1 MPFRCR
7 LHLIPLV
14 TLLLCAFS
22 PGLEGATVLVSGS
35 SLVRTVAIT
44 FDDGPHDKL
53 TPTLLD
59 VLDTLGV
66 KASFFLVGSMAEKKP
81 DLVREIRSR
90 GHTVA
95 NHSHTHR
102 SCLVLTAEELEDE
115 IRKCAAVLESITAV
129 PVRFF
134 RPPGGKFDRKTVER
148 VRKNGLKMV
157 LWDINSRDYTGV
169 SPSYIANRAVR
180 RAVPGSILLFHSGV
194 KATIDALPEIVAR
207 LRKNGFEFV
216 TLDEMF
222 SAYTAS
228 DPFLLRA
235 AEGLFH
241 TM

>member
-1 MPFRCR
+1 LAFLRS
-7 LHLIPLV
+7 LTFLPLFAA
-14 TLLLCAFS
+14 LFFAGS
-22 PGLEGATVLVSGS
+22 PRLEGATVLATGN
-35 SLVRTVAIT
+35 SLVRAVAIT
-44 FDDGPHDKL
+44 FDDGPHEKL
-53 TPTLLD
+53 TPPLLE

-66 KASFFLVGSMAEKKP
+66 KASFFLVGSMAEKNP
-81 DLVREIRSR
+81 ELVREIRSR

-102 SCLVLTAEELEDE
+102 SCIALSGEELEED
-115 IRKCAAVLESITAV
+115 IRKCSKILEVITSE

-134 RPPGGKFDRKTVER
+134 RPPGGKYDRKTVER
-148 VRKNGLKMV
+148 VKKSGMKLV

-169 SPSYIANRAVR
+169 SPSFIANRTVR

-222 SAYTAS
+222 SAYIAS
-228 DPFLLRA
+228 APFLLPA
-235 AEGLFH
+235 AGGLSII
-241 TM
+241 M